1 MKDLSINIQYS
12 KFKAISIL
20 TMLSMMGLL
29 ASDIYLPA
37 MPSMSS
43 YFQVNSVRLQQTIGI
58 FLFGLAVFQ
67 LIYGPLSDQ
76 IGRKKIIITGVC
88 FYIIGSLGSA
98 FAHSIY
104 ILLFFRLIQAIG
116 ACSGLVLGRTI
127 IADIFPQNKIT
138 NVYNIIYPLVAAS
151 PAIAPII
158 GGYLV
163 SYFSWKASFIF
174 VGTFGLL
181 LLFLMRDLP
190 ETLQKEQKKFSISSI
205 FYDYFVIIKNL
216 RFWGLTVIVF
226 SVYGAWFIYLT
237 QSPFIF
243 INTLHYS
250 SREVGFFY
258 IPLAISIYI
267 GNILSKKLK
276 SSYGIEVSLTVG
288 CLFFLSGAVLLFIIP
303 LLKYISNALQLIIP
317 MSLLAISNGFILPL
331 GIPAAISLNPDRSG
345 SGSGLIGFFQIFFS
359 ALCASFIGEVFGVG
373 IYVMSGSILFLSI
386 ASCIFYWYS
395 KIISKQQLSL

>member
-43 YFQVNSVRLQQTIGI
+43 YFQVSSVRLQQTIGI

-127 IADIFPQNKIT
+127 IADVFPQNKIT

-181 LLFLMRDLP
+181 LLFLMRDFP
-190 ETLQKEQKKFSISSI
+190 ETLQKEQKKFLLVQ
-205 FYDYFVIIKNL
+205 YFMI
-216 RFWGLTVIVF
+216 
-226 SVYGAWFIYLT
+226 
-237 QSPFIF
+237 
-243 INTLHYS
+243 TL
-250 SREVGFFY
+250 
-258 IPLAISIYI
+258 
-267 GNILSKKLK
+267 
-276 SSYGIEVSLTVG
+276 
-288 CLFFLSGAVLLFIIP
+288 
-303 LLKYISNALQLIIP
+303 
-317 MSLLAISNGFILPL
+317 
-331 GIPAAISLNPDRSG
+331 
-345 SGSGLIGFFQIFFS
+345 
-359 ALCASFIGEVFGVG
+359 
-373 IYVMSGSILFLSI
+373 
-386 ASCIFYWYS
+386 
-395 KIISKQQLSL
+395 